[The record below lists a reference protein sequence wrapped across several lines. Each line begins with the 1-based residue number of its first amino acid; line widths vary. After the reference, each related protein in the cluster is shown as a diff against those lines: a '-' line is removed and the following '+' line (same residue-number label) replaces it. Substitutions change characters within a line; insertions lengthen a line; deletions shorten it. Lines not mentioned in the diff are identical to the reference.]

1 MRVKTSHLPSLMY
14 NTAIAT
20 TRQNQSCGLYLFQS
34 LPSIRNKQSY
44 PARKRPQYT
53 STPATPLLRLEKDLR
68 MIGKNMDAC
77 YAKLAEI
84 KSELSFQKDDALV
97 DDATCGCSHLRDINE
112 KPVYTPSYYGPR
124 KLYIIKPPYR
134 VYRV

>member
-20 TRQNQSCGLYLFQS
+20 TRQNQSCGLCLFQS
-34 LPSIRNKQSY
+34 LPSICNKQAY
-44 PARKRPQYT
+44 PARKRPQYA
-53 STPATPLLRLEKDLR
+53 STPATPLLRLEKDLK

-97 DDATCGCSHLRDINE
+97 DDATCGCSHLWDITE
-112 KPVYTPSYYGPR
+112 KPVHTP
-124 KLYIIKPPYR
+124 KLLWAPEALYHKATL
-134 VYRV
+134 